1 MPSDVLGDHLVR
13 NANVTRNSRPA
24 WFMDIDET
32 RIRIVRQESGIDP
45 LSVLSKGYRPS
56 LVLDNNN
63 DQDGSD
69 VDAYGVVV
77 L

>member
-1 MPSDVLGDHLVR
+1 
-13 NANVTRNSRPA
+13 
-24 WFMDIDET
+24 MDIDET
-32 RIRIVRQESGIDP
+32 RIRIVRQESCIDP

-56 LVLDNNN
+56 LVLDKNN